1 MMKSCFLL
9 SNSASSVIY
18 KKYNLYLYVQYQV
31 KRKRFSLHLRLHYGS
46 YNDVQPKEKKKSK
59 KYTPETWENNND
71 QSISRQQIMIQQIH
85 LLFEGSFPTKLCF
98 LNKYSKMT

>member
-1 MMKSCFLL
+1 MYNIKWRERDSPYIWDCIMGAIMMF
-9 SNSASSVIY
+9 N
-18 KKYNLYLYVQYQV
+18 Q
-31 KRKRFSLHLRLHYGS
+31 R
-46 YNDVQPKEKKKSK
+46 KKKSK